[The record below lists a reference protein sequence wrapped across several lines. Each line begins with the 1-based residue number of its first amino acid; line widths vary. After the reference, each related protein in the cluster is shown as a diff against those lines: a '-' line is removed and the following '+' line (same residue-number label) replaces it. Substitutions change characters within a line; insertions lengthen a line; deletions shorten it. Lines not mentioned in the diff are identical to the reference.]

1 MTTLTPRFTA
11 AVDYARTAHAGHFRK
26 GTSIPYLYHLLGV
39 ASLVLEHGGSE
50 DQTIAGLL
58 HDVLE
63 DCGHEHE
70 ATIRGKF
77 GDDVANIVLTCTDG
91 HAEQKKAATTP
102 AAKRLNWLERKQR
115 YLAHLAGSDPAALLV
130 SGCDKL
136 HNARAIVGDLEGAA
150 GQSVFERFTAGR
162 DGTLRYYAAVAEVFR
177 QREVPVAQALDATVE
192 RMHALAAEPTR
203 RTLEG
208 WKPD

>member
-26 GTSIPYLYHLLGV
+26 GTRIPYFYHLLGV
-39 ASLVLEHGGSE
+39 ASLVLEYGGNE
-50 DQTIAGLL
+50 DQAIAGLL

-70 ATIRGKF
+70 ARIRAEF
-77 GDDVANIVLTCTDG
+77 GNAVADIVLTCTDG
-91 HAEQKKAATTP
+91 HAEQKRAATNP
-102 AAKRLNWLERKQR
+102 AARRLDWLGRKQR

-136 HNARAIVGDLEGAA
+136 HNARAVVGDLEGAA
-150 GQSVFERFTAGR
+150 GQSVFDRFTAGR
-162 DGTLRYYAAVAEVFR
+162 DGTLRYYAAVAEVLAAR
-177 QREVPVAQALDATVE
+177 QVPVAPALNATVQ
-192 RMHALAAEPTR
+192 RMHELAQEPAW

-208 WKPD
+208 WRPG